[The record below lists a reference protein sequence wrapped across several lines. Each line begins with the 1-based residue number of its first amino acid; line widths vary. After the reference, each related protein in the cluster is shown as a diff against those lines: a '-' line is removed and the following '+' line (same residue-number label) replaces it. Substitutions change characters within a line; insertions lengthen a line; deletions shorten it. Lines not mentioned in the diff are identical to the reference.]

1 MRKYKI
7 FLINIKK
14 EEDWISEIIRQGYQL
29 VSVGNCLGFYDFEP
43 CTTGSV
49 PPMVRI
55 DYRIFKKK
63 AEYEDYVA
71 IFEDSGWKHIGG
83 TKSSGKQYFEK
94 VSAEIGTERDAEV
107 GTEEETSATEDIF
120 SDHLSKA
127 ERNKRISTMWF
138 SLFCAYLPILVVFS
152 MNGIFRFSTLL
163 HPKSLYLTSGLWEK
177 TGSDFAR
184 AFLFETPFAMGRG
197 FSGLIIL
204 LLILGYAYFGLK
216 SLYWYHREKSMK

>member
-1 MRKYKI
+1 MRRYKI
-7 FLINIKK
+7 FWINIKK
-14 EEDWISEIIRQGYQL
+14 EEDWISEIIRQGYRL
-29 VSVGNCLGFYDFEP
+29 VNVGSYLGYYDFEP
-43 CTTGSV
+43 CTAETI
-49 PPMVRI
+49 PPVVRI
-55 DYRIFKKK
+55 DYRTFNKK
-63 AEYEDYVA
+63 AEYEDYIA

-94 VSAEIGTERDAEV
+94 VSAEIGTEIDTEAEQN
-107 GTEEETSATEDIF
+107 IF

-152 MNGIFRFSTLL
+152 MNGIFSLSTLL
-163 HPKSLYLTSGLWEK
+163 HPKSLYYTPGLWEK
-177 TGSDFAR
+177 TGADFVR

-204 LLILGYAYFGLK
+204 VLILGYAYFGLK
-216 SLYWYHREKSMK
+216 ALYWYYQEKSMK